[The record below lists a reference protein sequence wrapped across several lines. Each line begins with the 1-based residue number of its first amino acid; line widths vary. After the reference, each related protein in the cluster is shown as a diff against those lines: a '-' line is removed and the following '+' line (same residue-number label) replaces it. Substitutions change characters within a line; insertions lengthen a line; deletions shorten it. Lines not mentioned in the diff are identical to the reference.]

1 MRIALPYPPTANHLT
16 TVARGRKIKSKE
28 AKGYTQRVYG
38 EWLASGCPKLQAERY
53 SVRIVVY
60 PPDNR
65 RRDLSNCEKVVVDS
79 LVACGALPDDH
90 RICRL
95 LLVRGPVIEGGGV
108 TVTARVA

>member
-1 MRIALPYPPTANHLT
+1 MRITLPYPPTANHLT

-28 AKGYTQRVYG
+28 ARGYQQRVYG
-38 EWLASGCPKLQAERY
+38 EWLASGCPKLSAERY
-53 SVRIVVY
+53 SVRIVVH

-65 RRDLSNCEKVVVDS
+65 RRDLSNTEKVVIDS

-95 LLVRGPVIEGGGV
+95 LLVRGPVVEGGKLI
-108 TVTARVA
+108 VTARVV